1 MEQTAERRV
10 ERINTILFGM
20 MLGISG
26 ILAVFAVVAQPDFG
40 IFRGFWAIQMGE
52 AGLITDPI
60 CTGGAGGALLN
71 AAALLLLSALLVRW
85 MRCPFPGRRWPAS
98 S

>member
-26 ILAVFAVVAQPDFG
+26 ILAVFAVVAQPVAFVAC
-40 IFRGFWAIQMGE
+40 F
-52 AGLITDPI
+52 LP
-60 CTGGAGGALLN
+60 
-71 AAALLLLSALLVRW
+71 
-85 MRCPFPGRRWPAS
+85 
-98 S
+98 